1 MLATNIAIVTVSS
14 PGKTPRTSTRER
26 LQTAALE
33 LFEERGFDRVTVEEI
48 AAAAG
53 VSHMTFFRHFG
64 SKDRVLLDD
73 PFDPMIA
80 VAVAATDPG
89 LPAIERIARG
99 MMTVLPH
106 IDPAEDGAVRR
117 RLRIAIGSPMLE
129 AGIAANTRATQ
140 EAIVATGASPSDRTA
155 LRIAA
160 AGCLAGVTVALLEWA
175 GDDSEATLADAV
187 GGALR
192 IMAPG
197 LTVGEAR

>member
-1 MLATNIAIVTVSS
+1 MSATPPAKATR
-14 PGKTPRTSTRER
+14 PSTRDR
-26 LQTAALE
+26 LESIALD
-33 LFEERGFDRVTVEEI
+33 LFEARGFEHVTVEEI

-80 VAVAATDPG
+80 TAVAATDQG
-89 LPAIERIARG
+89 LPAVERVALG
-99 MMTVLPH
+99 MMAVLPH
-106 IDPAEDGAVRR
+106 IDPADDAAVRR
-117 RLRIAIGSPMLE
+117 RLRIAVGSPTLE

-140 EAIVATGASPSDRTA
+140 EAIVAIGASPRDRIE

-160 AGCLAGVTVALLEWA
+160 AGCLAAVTVALLEWA
-175 GDDSEATLADAV
+175 GDDADASLADAV

-192 IMAPG
+192 IMAPRIMAPG
-197 LTVGEAR
+197 VTAGDTR